1 MDLYWKVI
9 GAVLTTVILGLHI
22 GKQERDFAIVLTITV
37 CCLGS
42 AIALSFLE
50 PVLDMLQEIEA
61 MIQFENGILNILLK
75 CTGIALITEIAALI
89 CQDAGS
95 GSLGKMVHFM
105 GTSVIL
111 CLSVPAITALMKMLR
126 EMIGGL

>member
-1 MDLYWKVI
+1 MDILFFTVAFLSSIVGAICGIGGGVVI
-9 GAVLTTVILGLHI
+9 
-22 GKQERDFAIVLTITV
+22 K
-37 CCLGS
+37 
-42 AIALSFLE
+42 

-111 CLSVPAITALMKMLR
+111 YLSVPAITALMKMLR